1 MLRMCTFTINLL
13 LNQVNVLL
21 RQILKIRFSN
31 TWWDIYINNS
41 SSWLIK
47 ALRKG
52 CFHNVPVMCP
62 WSVIM
67 ACEACIIPR
76 RCLGPIQTS
85 WAIFRDLGHITGPL
99 WKHPFINTIIM
110 LVYQAWLWIYTFIL
124 AAFINRI
131 MSDIKWE
138 FFLEVEASA
147 CDKKK
152 LLWQT
157 QVLLL
162 CLEKCP
168 IKTL

>member
-1 MLRMCTFTINLL
+1 MCTFTINL

-31 TWWDIYINNS
+31 TWWDIYINND

-47 ALRKG
+47 VLRKG

-62 WSVIM
+62 QSVIM
-67 ACEACIIPR
+67 ALEVSVLS
-76 RCLGPIQTS
+76 LGVALGQYRHLGQLIT
-85 WAIFRDLGHITGPL
+85 DLGHIAGPL